1 MSALHAGNIPQS
13 LFSLPALE
21 YLYLETN
28 QLSGSLKDIPD
39 PLSSGLLQIKA
50 IFLSDNQ
57 LTGPIPESLFQ
68 LTNLRCL
75 YLDSNKLMG
84 TIELSSIWG
93 LTSLNQLDL
102 SNNMISLIDKEGD
115 TIAPYLPSIEYL
127 GFASCNLTKLPATL
141 RYLDTITDLDLSN
154 NHIKGVIPSWVWEN
168 WKDQLHTLNLSHNML
183 TTLEKSPSLV
193 HMTNL
198 DFLDL
203 SSNRLEGTIPIPVTG
218 SEVVVLDYSNNSF
231 SSIVSKFGRYL
242 TNAIYIN
249 LSKNKL
255 SGRIPASVCSLNNLD
270 IMDLSYNYFAGPVP
284 SCLIERGNLTVLKLR
299 ENRLR
304 GALPKNIGE
313 GCKLQTIDLNGNR
326 IEGMLPT
333 SLENCQDLEFLD
345 IGNNH
350 IVGSFPTWVGT
361 LPNLRVLV
369 LRSNQLNGT
378 IRDPH
383 SVSESNRSF
392 TSLQIIDLS
401 SNHFS
406 GYLPSEWFEGLKSMM
421 NNDNKGEILE
431 HNYTNMVSK
440 NEIYQD
446 TITITYKNSYFSLTK
461 IQTTLKVIDFSD
473 NSFSGPIPKSIGR
486 LVSLHGL
493 NISHNNFTGQ
503 IPSQLGNL
511 TRLESMDLS
520 CNHLSGEIPQV
531 LTSLTFLSWLNLS
544 YNNLTGRI
552 PEGNQLFSFPYS
564 SFEGNAGLC
573 GSQVPKHCDNPGSTT
588 PKLIDHQESKSLWQD
603 RLDAI
608 LLFTF
613 VGLGFGVG
621 FALAILSRIF
631 RRVEGWICKHFCI
644 HMYV

>member
-1 MSALHAGNIPQS
+1 
-13 LFSLPALE
+13 
-21 YLYLETN
+21 
-28 QLSGSLKDIPD
+28 
-39 PLSSGLLQIKA
+39 
-50 IFLSDNQ
+50 
-57 LTGPIPESLFQ
+57 
-68 LTNLRCL
+68 
-75 YLDSNKLMG
+75 
-84 TIELSSIWG
+84 
-93 LTSLNQLDL
+93 
-102 SNNMISLIDKEGD
+102 MISLIDTEGD

-127 GFASCNLTKLPATL
+127 NFASCNLTELPAAL

-154 NHIKGVIPSWVWEN
+154 NQIKGAIPSWVWEN
-168 WKDQLHTLNLSHNML
+168 WKDQLNTLDLSHNMF

-193 HMTNL
+193 HTTNL
-198 DFLDL
+198 AFLDL

-231 SSIVSKFGRYL
+231 SSIVSNFGRYL
-242 TNAIYIN
+242 TNGFYIN

-255 SGRIPASVCSLNNLD
+255 SGHIPASVCSLNKLD
-270 IMDLSYNYFAGPVP
+270 IMDLSYNYFDGPVP
-284 SCLIERGNLTVLKLR
+284 SCLVERGNLTLLKLR
-299 ENRLR
+299 ENRLH
-304 GALPKNIGE
+304 GVLPKNIGE

-326 IEGMLPT
+326 IEGTLPT

-345 IGNNH
+345 VGNNH
-350 IVGSFPTWVGT
+350 IVGSFPSWLGT

-378 IRDPH
+378 IRDLH
-383 SVSESNRSF
+383 SVSKSNISF

-401 SNHFS
+401 TNHFS
-406 GYLPSEWFEGLKSMM
+406 GYLHSELFEGLKSMM
-421 NNDNKGEILE
+421 NNNNDMGEILE
-431 HNYTNMVSK
+431 HNYTSTVSK
-440 NEIYQD
+440 NIYQD
-446 TITITYKNSYFSLTK
+446 TITITYTNFDFILTK

-473 NSFSGPIPKSIGR
+473 NSFHGPIPKSIGR

-493 NISHNNFTGQ
+493 NVSHNNFTGQ

-544 YNNLTGRI
+544 YNNLSGRI
-552 PEGNQLFSFPYS
+552 PQGNQFFSFPYS

-573 GSQVPKHCDNPGSTT
+573 GSQVSKQCDNPSSTT
-588 PKLIDHQESKSLWQD
+588 PKAIDHQESKSLWQD

-621 FALAILSRIF
+621 FALAILSRTF
-631 RRVEGWICKHFCI
+631 HRVEGWICKHFCI